1 MLYAYGRANIG
12 NDGGEKEERISN
24 TTHVFWC
31 AAAYCLL
38 WANHKRHSLKVS
50 STPNSKRIIWSY
62 IHIHN
67 VWYIDQCVSRC
78 LYAESRD
85 TYQSD
90 YMLCGHIIYCNDLL
104 LRALFKYYLH
114 YYSIMNDIF
123 VRPLHFRWQSD
134 CLLLTDSFIKE
145 KLISQIQSF
154 QFSRALFRSLC
165 ISLCAMCS
173 QYYNLSLSAAALF
186 HLSTQNWIHWDVCRQ
201 V

>member
-1 MLYAYGRANIG
+1 M
-12 NDGGEKEERISN
+12 GEQTSAMMEEKRKREYRIQHTSLDALQR
-24 TTHVFWC
+24 TVFG
-31 AAAYCLL
+31 
-38 WANHKRHSLKVS
+38 ANHKRHSLKVS

-78 LYAESRD
+78 LCAESRD

-165 ISLCAMCS
+165 VSLCAMCS